1 MLKLISRVQ
10 ITTLINHKTTRLKRT
25 VHARKA
31 LQDICAK
38 LKGAILQF
46 VKIGE
51 ELASENPE
59 FAADMSEA
67 CIEAKEAA
75 AMIGSLTD
83 IPVNSEGNTSASDRA
98 NIIRAAR
105 ALLAAVTRVLV
116 ITDMVVVKRLITAAR
131 KVGNLYTFPRIII
144 FIILSHGHVEL

>member
-1 MLKLISRVQ
+1 M
-10 ITTLINHKTTRLKRT
+10 
-25 VHARKA
+25 
-31 LQDICAK
+31 QDICTK
-38 LKGAILQF
+38 LREAILYF

-51 ELASENPE
+51 EIASENPE

-75 AMIGSLTD
+75 SMLSSLTD
-83 IPVNSEGNTSASDRA
+83 IPINSEGDTAVSDRT

-116 ITDMVVVKRLITAAR
+116 ITDMVVVKRLINAAR
-131 KVGNLYTFPRIII
+131 KVSCF
-144 FIILSHGHVEL
+144 